1 MTLGKLNLPLFM
13 ARRIYK
19 DKGDKYKV
27 SRPAIR
33 IATIGVAIGLAVM
46 VVTVSVV
53 LGFKHTIRDKVV
65 GFGSHIQVENFLAL
79 QSTDPYPICLD
90 DSLMQ
95 VLRNTDG
102 VEHVERFALAQG
114 ILKTDSDF
122 LGMTFKGV
130 GPEYDFTFIKRNLV
144 AGDIPRFSDGSSHY
158 RLLISQMTANK
169 LKLGVGDKVYAY
181 FISNDDVR
189 ARRFTVSGIYQTN
202 LTQFDQSLCFT
213 DLYTAVKLNNWL
225 DGQCTGAE
233 LTVTDFSKL
242 NETAANVVRH
252 VNRTPDKYGDILTS
266 QTIDEA
272 YPQIFSWLELLDI
285 NVWIILAL
293 MICVAGFTMIS
304 GLLIIILER
313 TQMIGTLK
321 ALGARNSTVRHTF
334 LWFAVFI
341 IGRGL
346 LFGNIAGI
354 GLVVLQKY
362 TGIIKLDPAT
372 YYVSTAPMELNLPI
386 IVALNVATLL
396 ISVFV
401 LIAPSYLISHIHPAK
416 SMRYE

>member
-1 MTLGKLNLPLFM
+1 MTLGKLNLPLFL

-79 QSTDPYPICLD
+79 QSTDPYPICVD
-90 DSLMQ
+90 DSLMR
-95 VLRNTDG
+95 VLRATDG
-102 VEHVERFALAQG
+102 VKHVERFALTQG

-122 LGMTFKGV
+122 LGMTFKSV
-130 GPEYDFTFIKRNLV
+130 GPEYDFTFIRQNLV
-144 AGDIPRFSDGSSHY
+144 AGDIPEFSDQSSHY
-158 RLLISQMTANK
+158 KLLVSQMTADK
-169 LKLGVGDKVYAY
+169 LRLAVGDKVYAY
-181 FISNDDVR
+181 FISNNDVR

-202 LTQFDQSLCFT
+202 LTLFDQSLCFT
-213 DLYTAVKLNNWL
+213 DLYTAVRLNNWL

-233 LTVTDFSKL
+233 ITVADFGRL
-242 NETAANVVRH
+242 EETAANVVER

-272 YPQIFSWLELLDI
+272 YPQIFSWLDLLDI

-293 MICVAGFTMIS
+293 MVCVAGFTMIS

-334 LWFAVFI
+334 LWFAAFI

-346 LFGNIAGI
+346 LFGNIIGI
-354 GLVVLQKY
+354 GIVLVQEY
-362 TGIIKLDPAT
+362 TGVVSLDPT
-372 YYVSTAPMELNLPI
+372 SYYVSTAPMELNVPF
-386 IVALNVATLL
+386 IVLLNVATLL
-396 ISVFV
+396 ISLFV